1 MHRLITAQLR
11 RLVRQRAFYVC
22 LVLAAALGIGISML
36 YHYFWTQRGANIAMS
51 YRMMEFYGM
60 DTTVLDEA
68 LSVVPKLDIWS
79 FINAFFSDEVK
90 WILSSICVCSLI
102 TAEYSSGTVKNSI
115 ARGFSRGAIYFSRF
129 IVALAQVFGVSAA
142 YIGAGAITALFFVE
156 NPPETPPEEIIICLA
171 TYILL
176 LIATA
181 SLFLALA
188 VIFRRSGISV
198 AVAIAAPMLILSVMS
213 ILTMTDPDAV
223 RYSRFVLMETFVT
236 VAQYIS
242 SGEAWAAPVIALIYL
257 AVSYITGFLVFRR
270 SDIR

>member
-129 IVALAQVFGVSAA
+129 IVALAQVFGVH
-142 YIGAGAITALFFVE
+142 INEEGAPIVVQQHRTHLDSRLGVIE
-156 NPPETPPEEIIICLA
+156 PSSICMDVVKPNRLVDDHGEFLSEF
-171 TYILL
+171 TEVVDSCVGSSCVVVHGNTSYN
-176 LIATA
+176 LIRTT
-181 SLFLALA
+181 L
-188 VIFRRSGISV
+188 
-198 AVAIAAPMLILSVMS
+198 
-213 ILTMTDPDAV
+213 
-223 RYSRFVLMETFVT
+223 
-236 VAQYIS
+236 
-242 SGEAWAAPVIALIYL
+242 
-257 AVSYITGFLVFRR
+257 
-270 SDIR
+270 